1 VENEPI
7 PDFSN
12 PDSWYNIKLLVA
24 GGDSDQRVKSR
35 TTALN
40 SKTKIDSTAAVMRT
54 CEPYLVERDLITP
67 PLELQRLL
75 FPWIEHSFDLDDP
88 GKTHSWILEC
98 DQEMKGVD
106 ETVITEDDIHW
117 EARFQHSTA
126 QESASGP
133 DWTANR
139 LTSSAQVDR
148 IAFLKLLIRMRRV
161 ILKDAVLYLTP
172 DSKGRTLDNSLFTSL
187 PHIFDSP
194 MFMTFK
200 SDLLQA
206 MESHR
211 QNSTLVSPF
220 VLIDKQ
226 DVSNALNNLSNQVT
240 HAQTS
245 LGNQV
250 SQVQAALNQVSQ
262 VQAALAQ
269 NQRTQQEQI
278 HRMSRPEHEIKHR
291 LCNLAILPKLHPKHR
306 LATPKRQHKSRRNEF
321 VSMIKEAA
329 EAEGRLPEELVE
341 EWTETYQGQ
350 TINSIR
356 EIIKAKKA
364 KKVVRETPK
373 PVPAEETHIEAR
385 S

>member
-1 VENEPI
+1 
-7 PDFSN
+7 
-12 PDSWYNIKLLVA
+12 
-24 GGDSDQRVKSR
+24 
-35 TTALN
+35 
-40 SKTKIDSTAAVMRT
+40 
-54 CEPYLVERDLITP
+54 
-67 PLELQRLL
+67 
-75 FPWIEHSFDLDDP
+75 
-88 GKTHSWILEC
+88 
-98 DQEMKGVD
+98 
-106 ETVITEDDIHW
+106 
-117 EARFQHSTA
+117 
-126 QESASGP
+126 SGP

-161 ILKDAVLYLTP
+161 ILQDAVLYLTP

-211 QNSTLVSPF
+211 QNSTLVSPS

-278 HRMSRPEHEIKHR
+278 HRMSRP
-291 LCNLAILPKLHPKHR
+291 
-306 LATPKRQHKSRRNEF
+306 
-321 VSMIKEAA
+321 
-329 EAEGRLPEELVE
+329 
-341 EWTETYQGQ
+341 
-350 TINSIR
+350 
-356 EIIKAKKA
+356 
-364 KKVVRETPK
+364 
-373 PVPAEETHIEAR
+373 
-385 S
+385 